1 MSALSDEYIKNFSK
15 ERKSI
20 FNKRFRDDYDPN
32 MSERSNIIRILNE
45 MRELGLADGGRIGLK
60 DGLPPKLRKL
70 YERMLKHDDQPT
82 TIDKSILR
90 DLIEAIEG
98 QGASPNYNIKEDLPK
113 EVAVKDGGRI
123 GLKEG
128 LGYFETNNPNEAM
141 KEVIK
146 RFLEKNLETTTVP
159 ISENIFLNLGP
170 GVSEV
175 ELGGIMKILGGELGF
190 GASKDKGIGFNF
202 KKEFNKGGRVA
213 YQEGTDLVD
222 FYTGGKY
229 DTDDVVSKR
238 KEYETP
244 VTDAIKSVNEK
255 TIDAIQKGGELFDKY
270 TGIDQITSSNFP
282 GAFDEASGQPSDFR
296 HQAASNLLA
305 EALGKG
311 KAGPIGYLSGAIG
324 ASGLGAIK
332 EIGDLAVALYDN
344 PKNYKDAFSEFV
356 KDNVSNIKGAFAKDK
371 TSEELYDELMAG
383 YVPIDPFGMDRTSLL
398 RSQQIFA
405 QRKKALE
412 DAKKKQEDIKKF
424 IEQKDT
430 TAPPKKPIKPITT
443 TKPGTGDGG
452 GGFTPTTTAQ
462 NIARTTS
469 RVEDGRVKAYG
480 LAKGGIARMLGE

>member
-1 MSALSDEYIKNFSK
+1 MSTLSDEYIKNFSK
-15 ERKSI
+15 ERKAL

-70 YERMLKHDDQPT
+70 YERMLKHNDQPT

-123 GLKEG
+123 GLREG
-128 LGYFETNNPNEAM
+128 LGSFETSDPKDAM
-141 KEVIK
+141 REVIE
-146 RFLEKNLETTTVP
+146 RFLETNKTTVP
-159 ISENIFLNLGP
+159 ITENLFLNLAP
-170 GVSEV
+170 GISDV
-175 ELGGIMKILGGELGF
+175 ELGGIIEILGGELGL
-190 GASKDKGIGFNF
+190 GASTDKDKGIGFSF

-213 YQEGTDLVD
+213 YQDGTPDRQL
-222 FYTGGKY
+222 
-229 DTDDVVSKR
+229 
-238 KEYETP
+238 YETP

-255 TIDAIQKGGELFDKY
+255 TIDAIQKGGELVDKY
-270 TGIDQITSSNFP
+270 TGIDQITSTNFP

-371 TSEELYDELMAG
+371 TSQELYDELMAG
-383 YVPIDPFGMDRTSLL
+383 YVPIDPFAIDRTSLL

-430 TAPPKKPIKPITT
+430 TAPPKKPTKPITGI
-443 TKPGTGDGG
+443 TKPGTGGG
-452 GGFTPTTTAQ
+452 GGRQ
-462 NIARTTS
+462 VDTS
-469 RVEDGRVKAYG
+469 RGAVRGAQQDISNYQDFGEVP
-480 LAKGGIARMLGE
+480 LAKGGLARMLGE

>member
-15 ERKSI
+15 ERKAL
-20 FNKRFRDDYDPN
+20 FNKRFSDEYDPN
-32 MSERSNIIRILNE
+32 MSERSNIIRILE
-45 MRELGLADGGRIGLK
+45 KMRELGLAEGGRIGLK

-128 LGYFETNNPNEAM
+128 LGSFETSDPKEAM
-141 KEVIK
+141 KEVVK
-146 RFLEKNLETTTVP
+146 RFLEKNIKTTTVP
-159 ISENIFLNLGP
+159 ITENLFLNLDP
-170 GVSEV
+170 GISDV

-213 YQEGTDLVD
+213 YQEGTPNRQL
-222 FYTGGKY
+222 
-229 DTDDVVSKR
+229 
-238 KEYETP
+238 YETP
-244 VTDAIKSVNEK
+244 VTDVIKSVNEK

-270 TGIDQITSSNFP
+270 SGIGDIDAEIKSFP
-282 GAFDEASGQPSDFR
+282 GSFDDATGQPSNFR

-311 KAGPIGYLSGAIG
+311 KAGPLGYISGGVGSLALGTGKEVIDFFKGVLDENTTTKEAFDQAIEDT
-324 ASGLGAIK
+324 I
-332 EIGDLAVALYDN
+332 
-344 PKNYKDAFSEFV
+344 
-356 KDNVSNIKGAFAKDK
+356 SNFKGAFAPAGTTTQD
-371 TSEELYDELMAG
+371 LYDELMAG
-383 YVPIDPFGMDRTSLL
+383 YIPIDPFGMDRTSLL
-398 RSQQIFA
+398 RSQQLFA

-412 DAKKKQEDIKKF
+412 DAKKKQKDTITPIKKPT
-424 IEQKDT
+424 KT
-430 TAPPKKPIKPITT
+430 VTGT
-443 TKPGTGDGG
+443 TKPGTGG

-462 NIARTTS
+462 NVARTAS
-469 RVEDGRVKAYG
+469 RVDSSGNVKAYG
-480 LAKGGIARMLGE
+480 LAKGGLARMLGE

>member
-1 MSALSDEYIKNFSK
+1 MSDLSDEYIKNFTT
-15 ERKSI
+15 ERKKE
-20 FNKRFRDDYDPN
+20 FNRRFRDDYDAA

-60 DGLPPKLRKL
+60 
-70 YERMLKHDDQPT
+70 
-82 TIDKSILR
+82 
-90 DLIEAIEG
+90 
-98 QGASPNYNIKEDLPK
+98 
-113 EVAVKDGGRI
+113 
-123 GLKEG
+123 EG
-128 LGYFETNNPNEAM
+128 LGSFETNNPNEAM

-159 ISENIFLNLGP
+159 ITENIFLNLGP

-190 GASKDKGIGFNF
+190 GASTDKDKGIGFNF

-213 YQEGTDLVD
+213 YQDGTPD
-222 FYTGGKY
+222 
-229 DTDDVVSKR
+229 R
-238 KEYETP
+238 KLYETP

-255 TIDAIQKGGELFDKY
+255 TQDLIMQGVDAFDKY
-270 TGIDQITSSNFP
+270 SGIDQITSANFP

-311 KAGPIGYLSGAIG
+311 QYTDPILGPISYLSGAVG

-344 PKNYKDAFSEFV
+344 PKNYKEAFSEFV

-405 QRKKALE
+405 QRKKAIE
-412 DAKKKQEDIKKF
+412 DARKKQKDI
-424 IEQKDT
+424 IVPPQK
-430 TAPPKKPIKPITT
+430 PKRTTT
-443 TKPGTGDGG
+443 TKLETGG
-452 GGFTPTTTAQ
+452 GGGRQ
-462 NIARTTS
+462 VDTS
-469 RVEDGRVKAYG
+469 RGAVRGAQQDISNYQDFGEVP
-480 LAKGGIARMLGE
+480 LAKGGLARMLGE

>member
-20 FNKRFRDDYDPN
+20 FNKRFRDEYDPN
-32 MSERSNIIRILNE
+32 MSERSNIIRILGE
-45 MRELGLADGGRIGLK
+45 MRELGLAEGGRIGLK

-128 LGYFETNNPNEAM
+128 LGSFETSDPKEAM
-141 KEVIK
+141 KEVVK
-146 RFLEKNLETTTVP
+146 RFLEKNIKTTTVP
-159 ISENIFLNLGP
+159 ITENLFLNLDP
-170 GVSEV
+170 GISDV

-213 YQEGTDLVD
+213 YQEGTPNRQL
-222 FYTGGKY
+222 
-229 DTDDVVSKR
+229 
-238 KEYETP
+238 YETP
-244 VTDAIKSVNEK
+244 VTDVIKSVNEK

-270 TGIDQITSSNFP
+270 SGIGDIDAEIRSFP
-282 GAFDEASGQPSDFR
+282 GSFDDATGQPSNFR

-311 KAGPIGYLSGAIG
+311 KAGPLGYISGGVGSLALGTGKEVIDFFKGVLDENTTTKEAFDQAIEDT
-324 ASGLGAIK
+324 I
-332 EIGDLAVALYDN
+332 
-344 PKNYKDAFSEFV
+344 
-356 KDNVSNIKGAFAKDK
+356 SNFKGAFAPAGTTTQD
-371 TSEELYDELMAG
+371 LYDELMAG
-383 YVPIDPFGMDRTSLL
+383 YIPIDPFGMDRTSLL

-405 QRKKALE
+405 QKKALE
-412 DAKKKQEDIKKF
+412 DAKKKQKDTITPIKKPT
-424 IEQKDT
+424 KTVTGT
-430 TAPPKKPIKPITT
+430 TN
-443 TKPGTGDGG
+443 PGTGG

-462 NIARTTS
+462 NVARTAS
-469 RVEDGRVKAYG
+469 RVDSSGNVKAYG
-480 LAKGGIARMLGE
+480 LAKGGLARMLGE

>member
-32 MSERSNIIRILNE
+32 MSERSNILRILEE

-60 DGLPPKLRKL
+60 
-70 YERMLKHDDQPT
+70 
-82 TIDKSILR
+82 
-90 DLIEAIEG
+90 
-98 QGASPNYNIKEDLPK
+98 
-113 EVAVKDGGRI
+113 
-123 GLKEG
+123 EG
-128 LGYFETNNPNEAM
+128 LGSFETNNPNEAM

-159 ISENIFLNLGP
+159 ITENIFLNLGP

-213 YQEGTDLVD
+213 YQDGTPD
-222 FYTGGKY
+222 
-229 DTDDVVSKR
+229 R
-238 KEYETP
+238 KLYETP

-255 TIDAIQKGGELFDKY
+255 TQDLIMQGVDAFDKY
-270 TGIDQITSSNFP
+270 SGIDQITSANFP

-311 KAGPIGYLSGAIG
+311 QYTDPILGPISYLSGAVG

-344 PKNYKDAFSEFV
+344 PKNYKEAFSEFV

-405 QRKKALE
+405 QRKKAIE
-412 DAKKKQEDIKKF
+412 DARKKQKDI
-424 IEQKDT
+424 IVPPQK
-430 TAPPKKPIKPITT
+430 PKRTTT
-443 TKPGTGDGG
+443 TKLETGG
-452 GGFTPTTTAQ
+452 GGGRQ
-462 NIARTTS
+462 VDTS
-469 RVEDGRVKAYG
+469 RGAVRGAQQDISNYQDFGEVP
-480 LAKGGIARMLGE
+480 LAKGGLARMLGE

>member
-1 MSALSDEYIKNFSK
+1 MSTLSDEYIKNFSK
-15 ERKSI
+15 ERKAL

-45 MRELGLADGGRIGLK
+45 MRELGLADGGRIGL
-60 DGLPPKLRKL
+60 R
-70 YERMLKHDDQPT
+70 
-82 TIDKSILR
+82 
-90 DLIEAIEG
+90 
-98 QGASPNYNIKEDLPK
+98 
-113 EVAVKDGGRI
+113 
-123 GLKEG
+123 EG
-128 LGYFETNNPNEAM
+128 LGSFETSDPKDAM
-141 KEVIK
+141 REVIE
-146 RFLEKNLETTTVP
+146 RFLERNKTTVP
-159 ISENIFLNLGP
+159 ITENLFLNLDP
-170 GVSEV
+170 GISDV
-175 ELGGIMKILGGELGF
+175 ELGGIIEILGGELGL
-190 GASKDKGIGFNF
+190 GASTDKDKGIGFSF

-213 YQEGTDLVD
+213 YQDGTPDRQL
-222 FYTGGKY
+222 
-229 DTDDVVSKR
+229 
-238 KEYETP
+238 YETP

-255 TIDAIQKGGELFDKY
+255 TIDAIQKGGELVDKY
-270 TGIDQITSSNFP
+270 TGIDQITSTNFP

-371 TSEELYDELMAG
+371 TSQELYDELMAG
-383 YVPIDPFGMDRTSLL
+383 YVPIDPFAIDRTSLL

-430 TAPPKKPIKPITT
+430 TAPPKKPTKPITGI
-443 TKPGTGDGG
+443 TKPGTGGG
-452 GGFTPTTTAQ
+452 GGRQ
-462 NIARTTS
+462 VDTS
-469 RVEDGRVKAYG
+469 RGAVRGAQQDISNYQDFGEVP
-480 LAKGGIARMLGE
+480 LAKGGLARMLGE

>member
-20 FNKRFRDDYDPN
+20 FNKRFRDEYDPN
-32 MSERSNIIRILNE
+32 MSERSNIIRILEE
-45 MRELGLADGGRIGLK
+45 MRELGLA
-60 DGLPPKLRKL
+60 
-70 YERMLKHDDQPT
+70 E
-82 TIDKSILR
+82 
-90 DLIEAIEG
+90 
-98 QGASPNYNIKEDLPK
+98 
-113 EVAVKDGGRI
+113 GGRI

-128 LGYFETNNPNEAM
+128 LGSFETSDPKEAM

-146 RFLEKNLETTTVP
+146 RFLEKNIQTTTVP
-159 ISENIFLNLGP
+159 ITENIFLNLGP

-175 ELGGIMKILGGELGF
+175 ELGGIMKILGGELNL

-213 YQEGTDLVD
+213 YQDGTDLVD

-238 KEYETP
+238 QEYETP
-244 VTDAIKSVNEK
+244 VTDAIKSINEK
-255 TIDAIQKGGELFDKY
+255 TIDAIQKGGELVDKY
-270 TGIDQITSSNFP
+270 TGIDQITSTNFP

-311 KAGPIGYLSGAIG
+311 KAGPLGYLSGAIG

-356 KDNVSNIKGAFAKDK
+356 KDNLSNIKGAFAKDK
-371 TSEELYDELMAG
+371 TSQELYDELMAG
-383 YVPIDPFGMDRTSLL
+383 YVPIDPFGMNRTSLL
-398 RSQQIFA
+398 RSQQLFA

-412 DAKKKQEDIKKF
+412 DAKKKQRDTVVPP
-424 IEQKDT
+424 QK
-430 TAPPKKPIKPITT
+430 PKRTTT
-443 TKPGTGDGG
+443 TKPGTGGG
-452 GGFTPTTTAQ
+452 GGDGTFGVGADGQKSYDFGTGFGTSATTGGPVSNKTGKG
-462 NIARTTS
+462 RTDYS
-469 RVEDGRVKAYG
+469 LGG
-480 LAKGGIARMLGE
+480 LARMLGE

>member
-15 ERKSI
+15 ERKAV
-20 FNKRFRDDYDPN
+20 FNKRFSDDYDPN

-60 DGLPPKLRKL
+60 
-70 YERMLKHDDQPT
+70 
-82 TIDKSILR
+82 
-90 DLIEAIEG
+90 
-98 QGASPNYNIKEDLPK
+98 
-113 EVAVKDGGRI
+113 
-123 GLKEG
+123 EG
-128 LGYFETNNPNEAM
+128 LGSFETSDPEEAM

-146 RFLEKNLETTTVP
+146 RFLEKNIKTTTVP
-159 ISENIFLNLGP
+159 ITENLFLNLDP
-170 GVSEV
+170 GISDV
-175 ELGGIMKILGGELGF
+175 ELGGIMEILGGELGF
-190 GASKDKGIGFNF
+190 GASKGKGIGFNF
-202 KKEFNKGGRVA
+202 KKEFNKGGRVN
-213 YQEGTDLVD
+213 YQDGTPE
-222 FYTGGKY
+222 
-229 DTDDVVSKR
+229 R
-238 KEYETP
+238 KDYETP
-244 VTDAIKSVNEK
+244 VTDVIKSVNEK
-255 TIDAIQKGGELFDKY
+255 TIDALEKGGELVDKY
-270 TGIDQITSSNFP
+270 TGIDQITSTNFP

-356 KDNVSNIKGAFAKDK
+356 KDNLSNIKGAFAKDK
-371 TSEELYDELMAG
+371 TSQELYDELMAG
-383 YVPIDPFGMDRTSLL
+383 YVPIDPFAMDRTSLL

-405 QRKKALE
+405 QRKKAIE
-412 DAKKKQEDIKKF
+412 DARKK
-424 IEQKDT
+424 QKDT
-430 TAPPKKPIKPITT
+430 AAPPQKPKRTTT
-443 TKPGTGDGG
+443 TKPGTGGG

-480 LAKGGIARMLGE
+480 LAKGGLARMLGE

>member
-32 MSERSNIIRILNE
+32 MSERSNILRILEE

-60 DGLPPKLRKL
+60 
-70 YERMLKHDDQPT
+70 
-82 TIDKSILR
+82 
-90 DLIEAIEG
+90 
-98 QGASPNYNIKEDLPK
+98 
-113 EVAVKDGGRI
+113 
-123 GLKEG
+123 EG
-128 LGYFETNNPNEAM
+128 LGSFETNNPNEAM

-159 ISENIFLNLGP
+159 ITENIFLNLGP

-213 YQEGTDLVD
+213 YQEGTPDREL
-222 FYTGGKY
+222 
-229 DTDDVVSKR
+229 
-238 KEYETP
+238 YETP

-255 TIDAIQKGGELFDKY
+255 TQDLIMQGVDAFDKY
-270 TGIDQITSSNFP
+270 SGIDQITSANFP

-311 KAGPIGYLSGAIG
+311 QYTDPILGPISYLSGAVG

-344 PKNYKDAFSEFV
+344 PKNYKEAFSEFV

-405 QRKKALE
+405 QRKKAIE
-412 DAKKKQEDIKKF
+412 DARKKQKDI
-424 IEQKDT
+424 IVPPQK
-430 TAPPKKPIKPITT
+430 PKRTTT
-443 TKPGTGDGG
+443 TKLETGG
-452 GGFTPTTTAQ
+452 GGGRQ
-462 NIARTTS
+462 VDTS
-469 RVEDGRVKAYG
+469 RGAVRGAQQDISNYQDFGEVP
-480 LAKGGIARMLGE
+480 LAKGGLARMLGE

>member
-15 ERKSI
+15 ERKAI
-20 FNKRFRDDYDPN
+20 FNKRFSDDYDPN

-45 MRELGLADGGRIGLK
+45 MRELGLAEGGITRIGLK
-60 DGLPPKLRKL
+60 NGMKLSDFFNIQASGSKSGKQQI
-70 YERMLKHDDQPT
+70 EGAPEGF
-82 TIDKSILR
+82 TIDKETFNAIIKADIPLSEKIDLLASYEYGKGR
-90 DLIEAIEG
+90 DRIEKDDQELFLGEG
-98 QGASPNYNIKEDLPK
+98 GF
-113 EVAVKDGGRI
+113 KDRNI
-123 GLKEG
+123 GLGFNKEG
-128 LGYFETNNPNEAM
+128 EGFGGTLMY
-141 KEVIK
+141 
-146 RFLEKNLETTTVP
+146 NLETGKP
-159 ISENIFLNLGP
+159 EF
-170 GVSEV
+170 
-175 ELGGIMKILGGELGF
+175 K
-190 GASKDKGIGFNF
+190 IGF
-202 KKEFNKGGRVA
+202 KKQFNKGGRVA
-213 YQEGTDLVD
+213 YQEGTPDREL
-222 FYTGGKY
+222 
-229 DTDDVVSKR
+229 
-238 KEYETP
+238 YETP

-255 TIDAIQKGGELFDKY
+255 TIDAIQKGAELVDKY

-311 KAGPIGYLSGAIG
+311 KAGPLGYLSGAIG

-332 EIGDLAVALYDN
+332 EIGDLAAALYDN

-356 KDNVSNIKGAFAKDK
+356 KDNVSNIKGAFAKNK
-371 TSEELYDELMAG
+371 TSQELYDELMAG
-383 YVPIDPFGMDRTSLL
+383 YVPIDPFAMDRTSLL

-430 TAPPKKPIKPITT
+430 ITPIKKPTRTVTGT
-443 TKPGTGDGG
+443 TKPGTGGGG

>member
-1 MSALSDEYIKNFSK
+1 MSTLSDEYIKNFSK
-15 ERKSI
+15 ERKAL
-20 FNKRFRDDYDPN
+20 FNKRFRDEYDPN
-32 MSERSNIIRILNE
+32 MSERSNIIRILE
-45 MRELGLADGGRIGLK
+45 EIRELGLA
-60 DGLPPKLRKL
+60 
-70 YERMLKHDDQPT
+70 E
-82 TIDKSILR
+82 
-90 DLIEAIEG
+90 
-98 QGASPNYNIKEDLPK
+98 
-113 EVAVKDGGRI
+113 GGRI

-128 LGYFETNNPNEAM
+128 LGSFETSDPKEAM

-146 RFLEKNLETTTVP
+146 RFLEKNIQTTTVP
-159 ISENIFLNLGP
+159 ITENIFLNLGP

-175 ELGGIMKILGGELGF
+175 ELGGIMKILGGELNL

-213 YQEGTDLVD
+213 YQDGTDLVD

-238 KEYETP
+238 QEYETP

-255 TIDAIQKGGELFDKY
+255 TIDAIQKGGELVDKY
-270 TGIDQITSSNFP
+270 TGIDQITSTNFP

-311 KAGPIGYLSGAIG
+311 KAGPLGYLSGAIG

-356 KDNVSNIKGAFAKDK
+356 KDNLSNIKGAFAKDK
-371 TSEELYDELMAG
+371 TSQELYDELMAG

-398 RSQQIFA
+398 RSQLLFA
-405 QRKKALE
+405 QKKALE
-412 DAKKKQEDIKKF
+412 DARKKQEDFIK
-424 IEQKDT
+424 QKDT
-430 TAPPKKPIKPITT
+430 TPPPKKPTKPITGT
-443 TKPGTGDGG
+443 TKPGTGGGG

-462 NIARTTS
+462 NIARTAS
-469 RVEDGRVKAYG
+469 RVDSSGNVKAYG
-480 LAKGGIARMLGE
+480 LAKGGLARMLGE